1 MDLNIIGPNSMKP
14 GSTLGPFV
22 IEHKLG
28 AGGMGDVYRAT
39 DTPLHRI
46 VAIKVS
52 RLQFSER
59 FRT

>member
-1 MDLNIIGPNSMKP
+1 MKP